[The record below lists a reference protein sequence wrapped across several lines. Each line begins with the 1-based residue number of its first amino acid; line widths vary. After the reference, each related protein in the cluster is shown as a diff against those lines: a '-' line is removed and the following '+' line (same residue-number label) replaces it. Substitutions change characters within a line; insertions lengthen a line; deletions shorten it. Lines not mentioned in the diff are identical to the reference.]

1 MPPTIDRDY
10 IIGIL
15 QNMVQIDSTNPE
27 LVPGGVGEGGI
38 ANYLA
43 DEMRSI
49 GLTVDIQEL
58 MPGRPNVVGVLKG
71 TGNGRSLML
80 NGHTDIVGVEGM
92 TEPFSA
98 RIDDG
103 KMYGRGAYDM
113 KAGLAAS
120 MAVAK
125 ALIDSNQSL
134 AGDLVLAMVIDEEFQ
149 NIGTEA
155 VIKSH
160 PTDGAIVTEPT
171 GLRVCVAHRGFWWF
185 DVETIGRAAHG
196 SRYQDGIDANR
207 LMGYFLVELDK
218 LAAELLERPSHD
230 LLGTPSI
237 HAPLM
242 KGGSSQS
249 VYAARCLA
257 ELERRLLPG
266 ETPEQALA
274 EIQAIIDRL
283 SRTVPDFKA
292 TVKQGFGRPAFAT
305 SSDTPI
311 VKTVVNAYQQKF
323 TQSPEIYGELWW
335 MDSGLLANAGI
346 DTVIIG
352 PEGGGAHADVEWV
365 ELESVF
371 QLADIL
377 LDATIN
383 YCDS

>member
-1 MPPTIDRDY
+1 MALKIDRDY
-10 IIGIL
+10 IITVL
-15 QNMVQIDSTNPE
+15 QKMVQIDSINPSLVAGGNGESE
-27 LVPGGVGEGGI
+27 L
-38 ANYLA
+38 ALYLA
-43 DEMRSI
+43 DEMRSL
-49 GLTVDIQEL
+49 GLEVDIQEVL
-58 MPGRPNVVGVLKG
+58 PNRPNVVGVLKG
-71 TGNGRSLML
+71 IGNGRSLML
-80 NGHTDIVGVEGM
+80 NGHTDIVGVDGM
-92 TEPFSA
+92 VNPFS
-98 RIDDG
+98 G
-103 KMYGRGAYDM
+103 KIENGRMYGRGAYDM

-120 MAVAK
+120 LGVAK
-125 ALIDSNQSL
+125 ALIDANEQL
-134 AGDLVLAMVIDEEFQ
+134 AGDLVLAMVIDEEFH
-149 NIGTEA
+149 NVGTQA

-218 LAAELLERPSHD
+218 FAAELLQRPAHE

-249 VYAARCLA
+249 VYAANCLT
-257 ELERRLLPG
+257 ELERRLLPH

-274 EIQAIIDRL
+274 EIQEIIDRL
-283 SRTVPDFKA
+283 SKTVPNFKA

-305 SSDTPI
+305 SSDNPI
-311 VKTVVNAYQQKF
+311 VQTVVEAYQGKF
-323 TQSPEIYGELWW
+323 EQSPEIYGELWW
-335 MDSGLLANAGI
+335 MDSGLLAEAGI

-352 PEGGGAHADVEWV
+352 PKGAGAHADEEWV

-371 QLADIL
+371 ELTEIL
-377 LDATIN
+377 LQSTLR
-383 YCDS
+383 YCQ